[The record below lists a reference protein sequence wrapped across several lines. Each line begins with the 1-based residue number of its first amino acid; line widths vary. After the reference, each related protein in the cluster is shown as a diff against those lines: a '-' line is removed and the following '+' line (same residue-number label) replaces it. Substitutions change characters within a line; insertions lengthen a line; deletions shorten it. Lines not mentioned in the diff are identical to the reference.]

1 MSKTHDQIA
10 TLTKI
15 LMTPEN
21 ENLIQMCIC
30 LYIKNSISII
40 IK

>member
-15 LMTPEN
+15 LITPEN
-21 ENLIQMCIC
+21 ENLIQMCMFI
-30 LYIKNSISII
+30 YKKIVSQS
-40 IK
+40 